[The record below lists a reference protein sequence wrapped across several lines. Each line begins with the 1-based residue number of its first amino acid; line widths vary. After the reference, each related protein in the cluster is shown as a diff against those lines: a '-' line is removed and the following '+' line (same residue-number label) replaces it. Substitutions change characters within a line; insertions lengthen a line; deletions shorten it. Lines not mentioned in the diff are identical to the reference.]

1 MQYYRL
7 IAQSLTTSA
16 QHIACHMYHIDELT
30 SNTVTISEDDEDDDG
45 KEDEKNQ
52 EFMAE
57 ATGQEEFFLVDFWCK
72 ADPPLVLLNQHPL
85 RASSQITRDFFKI
98 DSGRGYGSER
108 NYTKPILRS
117 VCDHFKEIQPEN
129 DDDKESMI
137 DAILKYAKDNP
148 KRDYMVYQFYQ
159 EQLAPAEEKKGD
171 EPLKREKTDVQCDIV
186 DATA

>member
-7 IAQSLTTSA
+7 TAQSLTTSA

-30 SNTVTISEDDEDDDG
+30 SNEVVIVEEDKDNDDDDG
-45 KEDEKNQ
+45 KEDEKHQ
-52 EFMAE
+52 EFIAE

-72 ADPPLVLLNQHPL
+72 ADPPLVLLNQYPL
-85 RASSQITRDFFKI
+85 RASSHITREFFGTAK
-98 DSGRGYGSER
+98 
-108 NYTKPILRS
+108 KPILQS
-117 VCDHFKEIQPEN
+117 VCARFQEIQPEHN
-129 DDDKESMI
+129 DDAESMI